1 MRVFKNHYNFFN
13 HCYEYNIQ
21 YIFRYCID
29 FKSNINNADVNLS
42 ISLMYANEMK
52 LWSIS
57 VIIKLF
63 SFIFKIV
70 NLCIS
75 CISQFTP
82 YFTSTLTT
90 RCCATFNNIQYYV
103 MRSYVS
109 LSQNIIFSQ
118 NDLPDD
124 LISINDS
131 LLRNIDVSDYMEYDD
146 NVSFSEI
153 ITPENDIHVQTE
165 QASPLFDQRLFATI
179 AVSIMSVYNIY
190 KYFSGLWTMVIV
202 CCFFLLLIHR

>member
-1 MRVFKNHYNFFN
+1 
-13 HCYEYNIQ
+13 
-21 YIFRYCID
+21 
-29 FKSNINNADVNLS
+29 
-42 ISLMYANEMK
+42 
-52 LWSIS
+52 
-57 VIIKLF
+57 
-63 SFIFKIV
+63 
-70 NLCIS
+70 
-75 CISQFTP
+75 
-82 YFTSTLTT
+82 
-90 RCCATFNNIQYYV
+90 

-131 LLRNIDVSDYMEYDD
+131 LLRNTDVSDYMEYDD
-146 NVSFSEI
+146 DVSFSEI

-202 CCFFLLLIHR
+202 CCFFLLLIQR

>member
-1 MRVFKNHYNFFN
+1 
-13 HCYEYNIQ
+13 
-21 YIFRYCID
+21 
-29 FKSNINNADVNLS
+29 
-42 ISLMYANEMK
+42 
-52 LWSIS
+52 
-57 VIIKLF
+57 
-63 SFIFKIV
+63 
-70 NLCIS
+70 
-75 CISQFTP
+75 
-82 YFTSTLTT
+82 
-90 RCCATFNNIQYYV
+90 

-202 CCFFLLLIHR
+202 C